1 MNKLDPKKL
10 HSQNLNFIKN
20 SFQFVIGSA
29 LFFALMKGFSL
40 FNFLIGLAGFLI
52 AYNAVYQFNDLVDYE
67 EDKKDEMRKYCKP
80 LVTGELKKGQ
90 IKAYGI
96 LCLLIGLPICFF
108 VSVLFGFLV
117 VIALFLNFLHSSPFI
132 RLKKSKLVLL
142 NLFFVEFIKFSLGWF
157 AISTIIDNFPYI
169 FIALLSTFYLI
180 TYVYYKQNVV
190 DFFKNKKIIALGITS
205 FILYIASIFVYPFKL
220 ALIVVF
226 PLFLTF
232 SIFRKYKYNLL
243 RVKIGTNI
251 LGFIIIFFVAS
262 LLLLSVPSVA
272 EINNNISSK
281 IDNIKK
287 NITEKIPQ
295 NVKSDI
301 ASLDKSIKENIE
313 KIDNIENIIN
323 IKIN

>member
-1 MNKLDPKKL
+1 MNKLDPKKM
-10 HSQNLNFIKN
+10 HSQNLNFLKN

-80 LVTGELKKGQ
+80 LVTGQLKKGQ

-108 VSVLFGFLV
+108 VSTLFGFLV
-117 VIALFLNFLHSSPFI
+117 VIALFLNLLHSSPFI

-157 AISTIIDNFPYI
+157 AISPIIDNFPYI
-169 FIALLSTFYLI
+169 FIALSSTLYLLA
-180 TYVYYKQNVV
+180 YVYYKQNVV

-205 FILYIASIFVYPFKL
+205 LILYIASIFVYPFKL
-220 ALIVVF
+220 ALIVVL

-262 LLLLSVPSVA
+262 LLLLSIPSVA
-272 EINNNISSK
+272 KLNNEISNKIDVIKNNISENVPA
-281 IDNIKK
+281 DIKYGM
-287 NITEKIPQ
+287 TSLEKT
-295 NVKSDI
+295 
-301 ASLDKSIKENIE
+301 LKENI
-313 KIDNIENIIN
+313 NGIELITD
-323 IKIN
+323 IKIS

>member
-1 MNKLDPKKL
+1 
-10 HSQNLNFIKN
+10 
-20 SFQFVIGSA
+20 VIGSA

-205 FILYIASIFVYPFKL
+205 LILYIASIFVYPFKL

-272 EINNNISSK
+272 KINNEISSK
-281 IDNIKK
+281 IEVIKNNISENVPVDIKYGM
-287 NITEKIPQ
+287 TSLEKT
-295 NVKSDI
+295 
-301 ASLDKSIKENIE
+301 LKENINGIE
-313 KIDNIENIIN
+313 KITD
-323 IKIN
+323 IKIS

>member
-1 MNKLDPKKL
+1 MNKQLYPKKL

-157 AISTIIDNFPYI
+157 AISPIIDNFPYI
-169 FIALLSTFYLI
+169 FIALSSTLYLI
-180 TYVYYKQNVV
+180 TYIYYKQNVV

-262 LLLLSVPSVA
+262 LLLLSIPSVA
-272 EINNNISSK
+272 KLNNEISNKIDVIKNNISENVPA
-281 IDNIKK
+281 DIKYGM
-287 NITEKIPQ
+287 TSLEKT
-295 NVKSDI
+295 
-301 ASLDKSIKENIE
+301 LKENI
-313 KIDNIENIIN
+313 NGIELITD
-323 IKIN
+323 IKIS